1 MLKPFRTHL
10 TILQQ
15 EGYSISR
22 FLSWW
27 LSHPLTYSL
36 SSKKGL
42 VKTSKTGLITK
53 LSLLY
58 LALINFSL
66 FYSGQLLLLLI
77 LDMVLLLA
85 PFPLLFLSILSLI
98 PYEKI
103 NRYLTV
109 ERVRSAITSH
119 SKLDVIGITGS
130 YGKTSVKD
138 FLCTILQPYAP
149 TVKTPES
156 YNTVF
161 GIAKVVDLEL
171 LSKTRYFIC
180 EMGAYIRGEI
190 RELTRMV
197 PPQYAILTAIGSQ
210 HLERFKY
217 LTNTTLAKFELI
229 EAVKPSHALVNWD
242 NPYIKEHLSLSKHKG
257 TLTYS
262 LTDPQATF
270 YTHSH
275 KLTPSGFSFSIT
287 HQGKSLSF
295 NSSLFGTSNLY
306 NLTSA
311 ISMAI
316 ILKVPYRI
324 IKDQVAKIK
333 SSPHRLELKRFGKA
347 ILIDNAYSSNEEGF
361 TSLINDLSKIKG
373 KKVLITPGI
382 VELGKQTAPVHQK
395 IGALCSGVFD
405 KVILVGRSERTNNLE
420 RGITGK
426 LKHNLSY
433 IENSTNLWPLVE
445 DLSKTYDWILIEN
458 DLPDTF

>member
-1 MLKPFRTHL
+1 MFNPIKTQL

-15 EGYSISR
+15 EGYSTGR
-22 FLSWW
+22 FLKWW
-27 LSHPLTYSL
+27 ITHPFTYFISN
-36 SSKKGL
+36 KKP
-42 VKTSKTGLITK
+42 
-53 LSLLY
+53 
-58 LALINFSL
+58 
-66 FYSGQLLLLLI
+66 LI
-77 LDMVLLLA
+77 LTQKVKRLLA
-85 PFPLLFLSILSLI
+85 ISCTLFGLLLFLSIIYKFFIVFPFSVILFLI
-98 PYEKI
+98 EPFIFLFAAVVIITPFERLHRRRTI
-103 NRYLTV
+103 NRIRKEVVDNQDLT
-109 ERVRSAITSH
+109 
-119 SKLDVIGITGS
+119 VIGITGS
-130 YGKTSVKD
+130 FGKTSVKD
-138 FLCTILQPYAP
+138 FLFTILSGCQE
-149 TVKTPES
+149 TLKTPES
-156 YNTVF
+156 YNTIF
-161 GIAKVVDLEL
+161 GIAKVVDFEL
-171 LSKTRYFIC
+171 LKKTRFFIC
-180 EMGAYIRGEI
+180 EMGAYVRGEI
-190 RELTRMV
+190 KELCRMI
-197 PPQYAILTAIGSQ
+197 PPQYAILTAIGTQ
-210 HLERFKY
+210 HLERFKI
-217 LTNTTLAKFELI
+217 LKNTTLAKFELI

-382 VELGKQTAPVHQK
+382 VELGKQTALVHQK
-395 IGALCSGVFD
+395 IGTLCSGVFD
-405 KVILVGRSERTNNLE
+405 KVILVGQSERTNNLE

>member
-10 TILQQ
+10 TVLQQ

-85 PFPLLFLSILSLI
+85 PFPLLFLSLLSLI

-161 GIAKVVDLEL
+161 GIAKVV
-171 LSKTRYFIC
+171 
-180 EMGAYIRGEI
+180 
-190 RELTRMV
+190 
-197 PPQYAILTAIGSQ
+197 
-210 HLERFKY
+210 
-217 LTNTTLAKFELI
+217 
-229 EAVKPSHALVNWD
+229 
-242 NPYIKEHLSLSKHKG
+242 
-257 TLTYS
+257 
-262 LTDPQATF
+262 
-270 YTHSH
+270 
-275 KLTPSGFSFSIT
+275 
-287 HQGKSLSF
+287 
-295 NSSLFGTSNLY
+295 
-306 NLTSA
+306 
-311 ISMAI
+311 
-316 ILKVPYRI
+316 
-324 IKDQVAKIK
+324 
-333 SSPHRLELKRFGKA
+333 
-347 ILIDNAYSSNEEGF
+347 
-361 TSLINDLSKIKG
+361 
-373 KKVLITPGI
+373 
-382 VELGKQTAPVHQK
+382 
-395 IGALCSGVFD
+395 
-405 KVILVGRSERTNNLE
+405 
-420 RGITGK
+420 
-426 LKHNLSY
+426 
-433 IENSTNLWPLVE
+433 
-445 DLSKTYDWILIEN
+445 
-458 DLPDTF
+458 